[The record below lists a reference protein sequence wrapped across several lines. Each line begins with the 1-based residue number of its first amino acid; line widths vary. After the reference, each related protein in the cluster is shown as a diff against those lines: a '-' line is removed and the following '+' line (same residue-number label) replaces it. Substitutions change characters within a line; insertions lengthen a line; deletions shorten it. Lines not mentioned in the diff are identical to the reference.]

1 MTIASEDKRRILVV
15 DDEPQITRVLKTS
28 LTREGYEVRTA
39 NEVESA
45 LDVFFAWQPHLII
58 SDLSMPHLS
67 GIDLCRKVRLTSQVP
82 ILVLSVKQEEETK
95 VEALDCG
102 ADDYIT
108 KPFGMDEVLA
118 RVRAAIRRAV
128 QLQSPSISRLEIGD
142 FTLDR
147 ESRQVHLREKEIHLT
162 PKEFDL
168 LLYFLQNAG
177 KVHTHKAVLLAV
189 WGPGYVGQSESL
201 RVYVAQLRKKIEPDP
216 NVPRYL
222 LTEHWVGYRF
232 NPAP

>member
-1 MTIASEDKRRILVV
+1 MMLEEKKRILVV
-15 DDEPQITRVLKTS
+15 DDEPQITRVLKAT

-39 NEVESA
+39 NEVEAA
-45 LDVFFAWQPHLII
+45 LDIFLAWNPQLII

-95 VEALDCG
+95 VEALDSG

-118 RVRAAIRRAV
+118 RVRAAMRRSA
-128 QLQSPSISRLEIGD
+128 QQPALAATIESGD
-142 FTLDR
+142 FVIDR
-147 ESRQVHLREKEIHLT
+147 ESRQVRVRGREVHLT

-168 LLYFLQNAG
+168 LLYFLQNTG

-216 NVPRYL
+216 NAPKYL

-232 NPAP
+232 QPAP

>member
-1 MTIASEDKRRILVV
+1 MTAVEEKKRILVV

-28 LTREGYEVRTA
+28 LARENYDVRTA
-39 NEVESA
+39 NEVDSA
-45 LDVFFAWQPHLII
+45 LDIFYAWNPHLII
-58 SDLSMPHLS
+58 SDLSMPHLT
-67 GIDLCRKVRLTSQVP
+67 GIDLCKKVRLTSQVP
-82 ILVLSVKQEEETK
+82 ILVLSVKAEEETK
-95 VEALDCG
+95 VEALDVG

-118 RVRAAIRRAV
+118 RVRAAIRRATRQEV
-128 QLQSPSISRLEIGD
+128 TTSKIEVGD
-142 FTLDR
+142 FFLDLD
-147 ESRQVHLREKEIHLT
+147 SRQVKVRGKEVHLT

-168 LLYFLQNAG
+168 LLYFVKNAG

-189 WGPGYVGQSESL
+189 WGPGYVSQSESL

-216 NVPRYL
+216 NAPRYL

-232 NPAP
+232 DPAP

>member
-1 MTIASEDKRRILVV
+1 MTAAEEKKRILVV

-28 LTREGYEVRTA
+28 LARENYDVRTA
-39 NEVESA
+39 NEVDSA
-45 LDVFFAWQPHLII
+45 LDIFYAWHPHLII
-58 SDLSMPHLS
+58 SDLSMPHLT
-67 GIDLCRKVRLTSQVP
+67 GIDLCKKVRLTSQVP
-82 ILVLSVKQEEETK
+82 ILVLSVKAEEETK
-95 VEALDCG
+95 VEALDVG

-118 RVRAAIRRAV
+118 RVRAAIRRAARQEV
-128 QLQSPSISRLEIGD
+128 TTSKVEIGD
-142 FTLDR
+142 FFLDLD
-147 ESRQVHLREKEIHLT
+147 SRQVKVRGKEVHLT

-168 LLYFLQNAG
+168 LLYFVKNAG

-189 WGPGYVGQSESL
+189 WGPGYVSQSESL

-216 NVPRYL
+216 NSPKYL

-232 NPAP
+232 DPAP

>member
-1 MTIASEDKRRILVV
+1 MTIEDRRRILVV
-15 DDEPQITRVLKTS
+15 DDEPQITRVLKAS
-28 LTREGYEVRTA
+28 LTREGYDVRTA
-39 NEVESA
+39 NEVEAA
-45 LDVFFAWQPHLII
+45 LDLFLAWHPHLII

-118 RVRAAIRRAV
+118 RVRAAIRRSS
-128 QLQSPSISRLEIGD
+128 QLQAASKPQIELGD

-147 ESRQVHLREKEIHLT
+147 ESRQVRVRGKEVHLT

-201 RVYVAQLRKKIEPDP
+201 RVYVAQLRKKIEIDP
-216 NVPRYL
+216 NSPRYL

-232 NPAP
+232 SPAP

>member
-1 MTIASEDKRRILVV
+1 MLEEKKRILVV
-15 DDEPQITRVLKTS
+15 DDEPQITRVLKAT

-39 NEVESA
+39 NEVEAA
-45 LDVFFAWQPHLII
+45 LDIFLAWNPQLII

-67 GIDLCRKVRLTSQVP
+67 GIDLCRKVRLSSQVP

-95 VEALDCG
+95 VEALDSG

-118 RVRAAIRRAV
+118 RVRAAMRRSAQQPALAV
-128 QLQSPSISRLEIGD
+128 TIESGD
-142 FTLDR
+142 FLIDR
-147 ESRQVHLREKEIHLT
+147 ESRQVRVRDREVHLT

-216 NVPRYL
+216 NGPRYL

-232 NPAP
+232 QPAP